1 MRKADGLFKLIGLCL
16 LAGVLVAGMLFPV
29 VGAAGVMSNQASETV
44 EKTSSD
50 LADIPPPLVT
60 TVTDSTGKPIATLYS
75 QYRLPIN
82 ENQINEAMKWAL
94 VSVEDKRFYEHHGVD
109 WQGTLRAA
117 VSNSTGADTQGASS
131 LTQQLT
137 KNYLINVVY
146 RNDPIG
152 QKKAQEQS
160 ISRKLKEARIAINL
174 ETKLT
179 KQQIL
184 ANYLNI
190 VEFSRQI
197 FGIGAAAH
205 AYFDTTP
212 EKLTVPQA
220 ALLAGLVNNPI
231 NNDPWNHPDKA
242 TARRNLVLDRMV
254 DNKKLAKADA
264 DRFKAEPLGVVPDN
278 PKKPPA
284 NCIGAGPEQGFFCQY
299 VEDYLLKAGGM
310 TKDQLYSGGYTI
322 KSTLDERANHEAKV
336 SAEAQVNK
344 TQPYIANT
352 LSLIKPGKDRHE
364 VVALAANRDYGQ
376 NQDAGQTTYTLP
388 AGVYNTGGAGSTF
401 KIFTSA
407 AALDKKIAG
416 IYSPVDMPDS
426 YTSHVFWTAKSGCS
440 TTPTGKP
447 NSYWYCVGNAGDYSR
462 VGANATLQTAL
473 ATSPNTTFVALEDQ
487 LGGTGP
493 AIDMAKRLG
502 LRDTMG
508 SNIGGGTVDPKAD
521 KDEKRLSQ
529 AEYYGPRG
537 NNPGFGAFTLGFSPV
552 SGLEMGNVAA
562 TILSGGVWCPPTPIA
577 GVTDRNGQPVPVK
590 EAPCEQAVPEGLA
603 NTLAVGM
610 SKDDQP
616 GGTSA
621 KAASEVGW
629 DRPIIG
635 KTGTTQANVSAAFVG
650 GTPQMAGAAMTFKF
664 GGGKGGIC
672 DAGPG
677 RVGLC
682 PGGRDGNIFGGH
694 APARTWFGAMK
705 NILDASQPRME
716 LPPPDPQYMGGGA
729 R

>member
-1 MRKADGLFKLIGLCL
+1 MRKADALFKLIGLCL

-60 TVTDSTGKPIATLYS
+60 TVTDSTGKPIATLYD
-75 QYRLPIN
+75 QYRLPIT

-117 VSNSTGADTQGASS
+117 VSNTTGADTQGAST

-146 RNDPIG
+146 RKDPIG

-160 ISRKLKEARIAINL
+160 VSRKLKEARIAIQL

-197 FGIGAAAH
+197 FGVGAAAH

-231 NNDPWNHPDKA
+231 NNDPWKHADKA
-242 TARRNLVLDRMV
+242 TTRRNLVLDRMV

-264 DRFKAEPLGVVPDN
+264 DRFKAEPLGVVPDG

-284 NCIGAGPEQGFFCQY
+284 NCIGAGPESGFFCQY
-299 VEDYLLKAGGM
+299 VEDYLLKASGM
-310 TKDQLYSGGYTI
+310 TKDQLYTGGYTI

-336 SAEAQVNK
+336 SAENQVDK

-352 LSLIKPGKDRHE
+352 LSLIKPGKNRHE

-376 NQDAGQTTYTLP
+376 NPDQGQTTYTLP

-407 AALDKKIAG
+407 AGIDKGIAG
-416 IYSPVDMPDS
+416 IYSSMDMPDKLHLTRVLDQHERVQCHADRKAGPVTGTAS
-426 YTSHVFWTAKSGCS
+426 ETRAITAGRRECERSRPRSPRRRTRRSWNSKTSSAAPPRPS
-440 TTPTGKP
+440 TWRTGWACATRWRAASVAGRVDP
-447 NSYWYCVGNAGDYSR
+447 NSPGPGQEQEPGRDLR
-462 VGANATLQTAL
+462 
-473 ATSPNTTFVALEDQ
+473 PDQ
-487 LGGTGP
+487 
-493 AIDMAKRLG
+493 
-502 LRDTMG
+502 
-508 SNIGGGTVDPKAD
+508 
-521 KDEKRLSQ
+521 
-529 AEYYGPRG
+529 G
-537 NNPGFGAFTLGFSPV
+537 NNPGYGSFTLG
-552 SGLEMGNVAA
+552 
-562 TILSGGVWCPPTPIA
+562 C
-577 GVTDRNGQPVPVK
+577 
-590 EAPCEQAVPEGLA
+590 
-603 NTLAVGM
+603 
-610 SKDDQP
+610 QP
-616 GGTSA
+616 GERPGDGQRSRDDPVRRRLVPA
-621 KAASEVGW
+621 DA
-629 DRPIIG
+629 DR
-635 KTGTTQANVSAAFVG
+635 
-650 GTPQMAGAAMTFKF
+650 
-664 GGGKGGIC
+664 
-672 DAGPG
+672 
-677 RVGLC
+677 R
-682 PGGRDGNIFGGH
+682 R
-694 APARTWFGAMK
+694 
-705 NILDASQPRME
+705 
-716 LPPPDPQYMGGGA
+716 
-729 R
+729 

>member
-60 TVTDSTGKPIATLYS
+60 TVTDNTGKPIATLYS
-75 QYRLPIN
+75 QYRLPIT

-117 VSNSTGADTQGASS
+117 VSNSTGADTQGAST

-174 ETKLT
+174 ETKLS

-264 DRFKAEPLGVVPDN
+264 DRFKGEPLGVVADG

-284 NCIGAGPEQGFFCQY
+284 NCIGAGPEAGFFCQY
-299 VEDYLLKAGGM
+299 VEDYLLKSSGM
-310 TKDQLYSGGYTI
+310 TKDQLYSGGFTI

-336 SAEAQVNK
+336 SAENQVKK

-352 LSLIKPGKDRHE
+352 LSLVKPGKDRHE
-364 VVALAANRDYGQ
+364 VVALASNRDYGQ
-376 NQDAGQTTYTLP
+376 NQDQGQTTYALP

-407 AALDKKIAG
+407 AVLDKGIAG
-416 IYSPVDMPDS
+416 IYSSVDMPDT
-426 YTSHVFWTAKSGCS
+426 YTSRVFWTSKGGCS
-440 TTPTGKP
+440 TIPTGKP
-447 NSYWYCVGNAGDYSR
+447 ASYWYCVGNAGDYSKAA
-462 VGANATLQTAL
+462 ANATLQTAL
-473 ATSPNTTFVALEDQ
+473 ATSPNTTFLELEDR
-487 LGGTGP
+487 LGSTGP

-502 LRDTMG
+502 LRETMA
-508 SNIGGGTVDPKAD
+508 SNTGGGPVDPNNKDKA
-521 KDEKRLSQ
+521 KSQ
-529 AEYYGPRG
+529 AETYGPTG
-537 NNPGFGAFTLGFSPV
+537 NNPGYGAFTLGFSPV

-577 GVTDRNGQPVPVK
+577 GVTDRNGKPVPIK

-635 KTGTTQANVSAAFVG
+635 KTGTTQGNVSAAFVG
-650 GTPQMAGAAMTFKF
+650 GTPQLAGAAMTFKF
-664 GGGKGGIC
+664 GGGQGGIC

-677 RVGLC
+677 NVRVC
-682 PGGRDGNIFGGH
+682 PTGNIFGGK

-705 NILDASQPRME
+705 NILDASQPVMQ
-716 LPPPDPQYMGGGA
+716 LPGPDPRYMGGGA

>member
-60 TVTDSTGKPIATLYS
+60 TVTDSTGKPIATLYD
-75 QYRLPIN
+75 QYRLPVN

-94 VSVEDKRFYEHHGVD
+94 VSVEDKRFYDHHGVD

-117 VSNSTGADTQGASS
+117 VSNSTGADTQGAST
-131 LTQQLT
+131 LTQQYV

-146 RNDPIG
+146 RTDQVG

-160 ISRKLKEARIAINL
+160 VARKLKEARIAIQL
-174 ETKLT
+174 ETKLS

-184 ANYLNI
+184 AGYLNI

-197 FGIGAAAH
+197 YGIGAAAH
-205 AYFDTTP
+205 AYFNTTP

-231 NNDPWNHPDKA
+231 NNDPWKHADKA

-254 DNKKLAKADA
+254 ENKKLAKADA
-264 DRFKAEPLGVVPDN
+264 DRFKGEPLGVVPDF
-278 PKKPPA
+278 PAKPAA
-284 NCIGAGPEQGFFCQY
+284 NCIGAGPESGFFCQY

-310 TKDQLYSGGYTI
+310 TKDQLYTGGYTI

-344 TQPYIANT
+344 TQKYVANT

-376 NQDAGQTTYTLP
+376 DQEAGQTTYALP
-388 AGVYNTGGAGSTF
+388 TGVYNTGGAGSTY

-407 AALDKKIAG
+407 AALEKGVAG
-416 IYSPVDMPDS
+416 IYSPVQVPDT
-426 YTSHVFWTAKSGCS
+426 YVSHVF
-440 TTPTGKP
+440 TGGGNNCP
-447 NSYWYCVGNAGDYSR
+447 QTGPPLRSRWYCVGNAGDYSR
-462 VGANATLQTAL
+462 IAQGATLQTAL
-473 ATSPNTTFVALEDQ
+473 ATSPNTAFVELEDR
-487 LGGTGP
+487 LGSTAPG
-493 AIDMAKRLG
+493 IDMARRLG
-502 LRDTMG
+502 MRDTMA
-508 SNIGGGTVDPKAD
+508 SNAGGGTVDPKA
-521 KDEKRLSQ
+521 ESENKRLSQ
-529 AEYYGPRG
+529 AELYGPRG
-537 NNPGFGAFTLGFSPV
+537 NNPGFGAFTLGFSPL
-552 SGLEMGNVAA
+552 SGLELGNVAA

-577 GVTDRNGQPVPVK
+577 AVTDRNGTPVPIK

-610 SKDDQP
+610 SKDDQT

-621 KAASEVGW
+621 GAASAVKW

-635 KTGTTQANVSAAFVG
+635 KTGTTQGNVSATFVG
-650 GTPQMAGAAMTFKF
+650 GTPQLAGAAMTFKF
-664 GGGKGGIC
+664 GGGQGGIC

-677 RVGLC
+677 NVRVCGS
-682 PGGRDGNIFGGH
+682 GNIFGGK

-705 NILDASQPRME
+705 NIMEGQPRAE
-716 LPPPDPQYMGGGA
+716 LPQPDPQYMGGGA

>member
-60 TVTDSTGKPIATLYS
+60 TVTDNSGKPIATLYS

-82 ENQINEAMKWAL
+82 PDQINEAMKWAL

-117 VSNSTGADTQGASS
+117 VSNSTGADTQGAST
-131 LTQQLT
+131 LTQQYV

-146 RNDPIG
+146 RGDTIG

-160 ISRKLKEARIAINL
+160 IARKLKEARIAIQL
-174 ETKLT
+174 ETKLS

-184 ANYLNI
+184 AGYLNI

-197 FGIGAAAH
+197 YGIGAAAH

-264 DRFKAEPLGVVPDN
+264 DRFKGEPLGVVPDS

-284 NCIGAGPEQGFFCQY
+284 NCIGAGPEAGFFCQY

-310 TKDQLYSGGYTI
+310 TRDQLYSGGYTI

-336 SAEAQVNK
+336 SAEAQVKK

-352 LSLIKPGKDRHE
+352 LSLVKPGKDRHE

-401 KIFTSA
+401 KVFTTA
-407 AALDKKIAG
+407 AAMDKGIVG
-416 IYSPVDMPDS
+416 IYSPIDIPDTYVS
-426 YTSHVFWTAKSGCS
+426 RVYTGGGNSC
-440 TTPTGKP
+440 PQTGP
-447 NSYWYCVGNAGDYSR
+447 PLRSRWYCVGNAGDYSR
-462 VGANATLQTAL
+462 LASGATIQTAL
-473 ATSPNTTFVALEDQ
+473 ATSPNTAFVELEDRI
-487 LGGTGP
+487 GSTGP
-493 AIDMAKRLG
+493 AIDMAHRLG
-502 LRDTMG
+502 LRDTMASSAAG
-508 SNIGGGTVDPKAD
+508 RTPDPKA
-521 KDEKRLSQ
+521 EK
-529 AEYYGPRG
+529 AELRDPQSKFYGPQG
-537 NNPGFGAFTLGFSPV
+537 NSPGLGSFTLGVSPV
-552 SGLEMGNVAA
+552 SGLEMANVAA

-577 GVTDRNGQPVPVK
+577 GVTDRNGKPVAVK

-603 NTLAVGM
+603 NTLAIGM

-616 GGTSA
+616 GGGTSFQ
-621 KAASEVGW
+621 AANAAGW
-629 DRPIIG
+629 TRPLIG

-650 GTPQMAGAAMTFKF
+650 GTPQIAGAAMTFKF
-664 GGGKGGIC
+664 GGGQGGIC

-677 RVGLC
+677 RVSLC

-694 APARTWFGAMK
+694 APARTWFGAVSR
-705 NILDASQPRME
+705 ILEGQPE
-716 LPPPDPQYMGGGA
+716 APLPQPDPRYMGGPG

>member
-60 TVTDSTGKPIATLYS
+60 TVTDSAGKPIATLYD

-117 VSNSTGADTQGASS
+117 VSNSTGADTQGAST
-131 LTQQLT
+131 LTQQYT

-160 ISRKLKEARIAINL
+160 VARKLKEARIAIQL

-184 ANYLNI
+184 AGYLNI

-197 FGIGAAAH
+197 YGIGAAAH

-231 NNDPWNHPDKA
+231 NNDPWKHADKA

-254 DNKKLAKADA
+254 DNRKLAKADA
-264 DRFKAEPLGVVPDN
+264 DRFKAEPLGVVPDG
-278 PKKPPA
+278 PAKPPA
-284 NCIGAGPEQGFFCQY
+284 NCIGAGPEAGFFCQY

-310 TKDQLYSGGYTI
+310 TKDQLYTGGYTI

-336 SAEAQVNK
+336 SAETQVSK
-344 TQPYIANT
+344 TQKYVANT

-376 NQDAGQTTYTLP
+376 NQDAGQTTYALP

-407 AALDKKIAG
+407 AVLDKGLAG
-416 IYSPVDMPDS
+416 IYSSVDMPDS
-426 YTSHVFWTAKSGCS
+426 YTSHVFWTGKGGCS

-447 NSYWYCVGNAGDYSR
+447 ASYWYCVGNAGDYSKAA
-462 VGANATLQTAL
+462 ANATLQTAL
-473 ATSPNTTFVALEDQ
+473 ATSPNTTFVELQDR
-487 LGGTGP
+487 LGSTGP

-502 LRDTMG
+502 LRETMA
-508 SNIGGGTVDPKAD
+508 SNTGGGPVDPKD
-521 KDEKRLSQ
+521 KDKAKSQ
-529 AEYYGPRG
+529 AETYGPTG
-537 NNPGFGAFTLGFSPV
+537 NNPGYGAFTLGFSPV

-577 GVTDRNGQPVPVK
+577 GVTDRNGKPVPVK

-621 KAASEVGW
+621 KAAGEVGW
-629 DRPIIG
+629 NRPIIG
-635 KTGTTQANVSAAFVG
+635 KTGTTQANVSAAFVA
-650 GTPQMAGAAMTFKF
+650 GTPQLAGAAMTFKF
-664 GGGKGGIC
+664 GGGQGGIC

-677 RVGLC
+677 NVRVC
-682 PGGRDGNIFGGH
+682 PSGNIFGGK

-705 NILDASQPRME
+705 NIMDDSQPV
-716 LPPPDPQYMGGGA
+716 LPLPQPDPQYLGGGA

>member
-1 MRKADGLFKLIGLCL
+1 VRKADGLFKLIGLCL

-60 TVTDSTGKPIATLYS
+60 TVTDSTGKPIATLYD
-75 QYRLPIN
+75 QYRLPVN

-94 VSVEDKRFYEHHGVD
+94 VSVEDKRFYDHHGVD

-117 VSNSTGADTQGASS
+117 VSNSTGADTQGAST
-131 LTQQLT
+131 LTQQYV

-146 RNDPIG
+146 RTDQVG

-160 ISRKLKEARIAINL
+160 VARKLKEARIAIQL
-174 ETKLT
+174 ETKLS

-184 ANYLNI
+184 AGYLNI

-197 FGIGAAAH
+197 YGIGAAAH
-205 AYFDTTP
+205 AYFNTTP

-231 NNDPWNHPDKA
+231 NNDPWKHADKA

-254 DNKKLAKADA
+254 ENKKLAKADA
-264 DRFKAEPLGVVPDN
+264 DRFKGEPLGVVPDF
-278 PKKPPA
+278 PAKPAA
-284 NCIGAGPEQGFFCQY
+284 NCIGAGPESGFFCQY

-310 TKDQLYSGGYTI
+310 TKDQLYTGGYTI

-344 TQPYIANT
+344 TQKYVANT

-376 NQDAGQTTYTLP
+376 DQEAGQTTYALP
-388 AGVYNTGGAGSTF
+388 TGVYNTGGAGSTY

-407 AALDKKIAG
+407 AALEKGVAG
-416 IYSPVDMPDS
+416 IYSPVQVPDT
-426 YTSHVFWTAKSGCS
+426 YVSHVF
-440 TTPTGKP
+440 TGGGNNCP
-447 NSYWYCVGNAGDYSR
+447 QTGPPLRSRWYCVGNAGDYSR
-462 VGANATLQTAL
+462 IAQGATLQTAL
-473 ATSPNTTFVALEDQ
+473 ATSPNTAFVELEDR
-487 LGGTGP
+487 LGSTAPG
-493 AIDMAKRLG
+493 IDMARRLG
-502 LRDTMG
+502 MRDTMA
-508 SNIGGGTVDPKAD
+508 SNAGGGTVDPKA
-521 KDEKRLSQ
+521 ESENKRLSQ
-529 AEYYGPRG
+529 AELYGPRG
-537 NNPGFGAFTLGFSPV
+537 NNPGYGAFTLGFSPL
-552 SGLEMGNVAA
+552 SGLELGNVAA

-577 GVTDRNGQPVPVK
+577 AVTDRNGAPVPIK

-610 SKDDQP
+610 SKDDQT

-621 KAASEVGW
+621 GAASAVKW

-635 KTGTTQANVSAAFVG
+635 KTGTTQGNVSATFVG
-650 GTPQMAGAAMTFKF
+650 GTPQLAGAAMTFKF
-664 GGGKGGIC
+664 GGGQGGIC

-677 RVGLC
+677 NVRVCGS
-682 PGGRDGNIFGGH
+682 GNIFGGK

-705 NILDASQPRME
+705 NIMEGQPRME
-716 LPPPDPQYMGGGA
+716 LPPPDPQYLGGGA

>member
-60 TVTDSTGKPIATLYS
+60 TVTDSAGTPIATLYD

-94 VSVEDKRFYEHHGVD
+94 VSVEDKRFYDHHGVD

-117 VSNSTGADTQGASS
+117 VSNSTGADTQGASTI
-131 LTQQLT
+131 TQQYI

-146 RNDPIG
+146 RGDTVG

-160 ISRKLKEARIAINL
+160 VARKLKEARIAIQL

-184 ANYLNI
+184 AGYLNI

-197 FGIGAAAH
+197 YGIGAAAH
-205 AYFDTTP
+205 AYFNTTP

-231 NNDPWNHPDKA
+231 NNDPWKHADKA

-254 DNKKLAKADA
+254 ENKKLAKADA
-264 DRFKAEPLGVVPDN
+264 DRFKGEPLGVVPDF
-278 PKKPPA
+278 PAKPPA
-284 NCIGAGPEQGFFCQY
+284 NCIGAGPEAGFFCQY
-299 VEDYLLKAGGM
+299 VEDYLVKSGM
-310 TKDQLYSGGYTI
+310 SKDQLYTGGYTI
-322 KSTLDERANHEAKV
+322 KTTLDQRANHEAKV
-336 SAEAQVNK
+336 SAEAQVKK
-344 TQPYIANT
+344 TQPYVANT
-352 LSLIKPGKDRHE
+352 LSLIRPGKNRHE

-376 NQDAGQTTYTLP
+376 DQDQGQTTYALP
-388 AGVYNTGGAGSTF
+388 AGVYNTGGAGSTY
-401 KIFTSA
+401 KIFTTA
-407 AALDKKIAG
+407 AAMEKGVAG
-416 IYSPVDMPDS
+416 IYSPIEVPDS
-426 YTSHVFWTAKSGCS
+426 YTSRVFTGGAKTCP
-440 TTPTGKP
+440 PTGP
-447 NSYWYCVGNAGDYSR
+447 PLRSNWYCVGNAGDYSR
-462 VGANATLQTAL
+462 IAQGATVQTAL
-473 ATSPNTTFVALEDQ
+473 ATSPNTAFVELEDR
-487 LGGTGP
+487 LGSTAPG
-493 AIDMAKRLG
+493 IDMAKRLG
-502 LRDTMG
+502 MRDTMA

-521 KDEKRLSQ
+521 KAEKSQSQ
-529 AEYYGPRG
+529 AEYYGPRPG
-537 NNPGFGAFTLGFSPV
+537 WPGFGAFTLGFSPL
-552 SGLEMGNVAA
+552 SGLELGNVAA

-590 EAPCEQAVPEGLA
+590 EAGCEQAVPEGLA

-621 KAASEVGW
+621 AAAAAVGW

-635 KTGTTQANVSAAFVG
+635 KTGTTQGNVSATFVG

-664 GGGKGGIC
+664 GGGQGGIC

-677 RVGLC
+677 NVRVCGS
-682 PGGRDGNIFGGH
+682 GNIFGGK

-705 NILDASQPRME
+705 NIMDGSQPHVD
-716 LPPPDPQYMGGGA
+716 LPQPDPQYMGGPG

>member
-60 TVTDSTGKPIATLYS
+60 TVTDSTGKPIATLYD
-75 QYRLPIN
+75 QYRLPITPD
-82 ENQINEAMKWAL
+82 QINEAMKWAL
-94 VSVEDKRFYEHHGVD
+94 VSVEDKRFYDHHGVD

-117 VSNSTGADTQGASS
+117 VSNTTGADTQGAST
-131 LTQQLT
+131 LTQQYT

-146 RNDPIG
+146 RNDPVG

-160 ISRKLKEARIAINL
+160 IARKLKEARIAIQL
-174 ETKLT
+174 ETKLS

-184 ANYLNI
+184 AGYLNI

-197 FGIGAAAH
+197 YGIGAAAH
-205 AYFDTTP
+205 AYFNTTP

-231 NNDPWNHPDKA
+231 NNDPWKHADKA

-254 DNKKLAKADA
+254 ENKKLAKTDA
-264 DRFKAEPLGVVPDN
+264 DRFKGEPLGVVPDF
-278 PKKPPA
+278 PAKPPA
-284 NCIGAGPEQGFFCQY
+284 NCIGAGPESGFFCQY
-299 VEDYLLKAGGM
+299 VEDYLLKSGM
-310 TKDQLYSGGYTI
+310 TKDQLYTGGYTI

-336 SAEAQVNK
+336 SAEAQVDK
-344 TQPYIANT
+344 TQKYVANT
-352 LSLIKPGKDRHE
+352 LSLIRPGKNRHE

-376 NQDAGQTTYTLP
+376 DQDAGQTTYALP

-407 AALDKKIAG
+407 AVLDKGIAG

-426 YTSHVFWTAKSGCS
+426 YTSRVFTTGKGGCS

-447 NSYWYCVGNAGDYSR
+447 ATYWYCVGNAGDYSR

-487 LGGTGP
+487 LGSTGP

-502 LRDTMG
+502 LRETMA
-508 SNIGGGTVDPKAD
+508 SNTGGGPVDPNVKG
-521 KDEKRLSQ
+521 KSQSQ
-529 AEYYGPRG
+529 AEAYGPTPNG
-537 NNPGFGAFTLGFSPV
+537 PGLGAFTLGFSPV

-577 GVTDRNGQPVPVK
+577 GVTDRNGKPVPVK

-621 KAASEVGW
+621 KAAADVGW

-635 KTGTTQANVSAAFVG
+635 KTGTTQGNVSAAFVG
-650 GTPQMAGAAMTFKF
+650 GTPQLAGAAMTFKF
-664 GGGKGGIC
+664 GGGQGGIC

-677 RVGLC
+677 NVRVC
-682 PGGRDGNIFGGH
+682 GGGGNIFGGK

-705 NILDASQPRME
+705 NIMDASQPRME
-716 LPPPDPQYMGGGA
+716 LPPPDPKYMGGG